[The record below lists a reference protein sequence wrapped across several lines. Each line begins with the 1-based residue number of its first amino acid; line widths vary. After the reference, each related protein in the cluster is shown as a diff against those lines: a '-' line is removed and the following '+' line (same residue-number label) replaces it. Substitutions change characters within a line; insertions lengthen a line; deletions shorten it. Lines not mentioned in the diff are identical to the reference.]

1 MVANAEEAAM
11 HEHDKLNV
19 TLELPV
25 MLKRAGRIRAAALGM
40 PLAEYIRR
48 LIRKDVDG
56 SGAEELATRTDE
68 EVQS

>member
-1 MVANAEEAAM
+1 M
-11 HEHDKLNV
+11 HEIDKTPF

-25 MLKRAGRIRAAALGM
+25 KLKRTGRIRAAALGM

-48 LIRKDVDG
+48 LIRKDVHG